1 MPREEI
7 RRVAH
12 IVIAGD
18 RGLCGAYNT
27 SVIRTAERSILEQQ
41 RLGRDYSLVLVG
53 RKAEGYFRYRGYRI
67 DAVFTGFSD
76 RPAYENA
83 RDVGGAATEAFVG
96 GDTDLVEILYTR
108 FVTVGTQVVTQETLM
123 PLSRDEIVDPT
134 GTGPSEPRAAYE
146 FEPSTEGILDLL
158 LPRYVDSRV
167 YAALLNG
174 AASEH
179 AARQRAMKSATDNAD
194 DLITTLS
201 RRMNRAR
208 QDSITT
214 EIMEIVSGAEALRT
228 KAVRGDD
235 LLADTIEGR
244 DADLFV
250 GRTSDN

>member
-1 MPREEI
+1 MAAGASPLLVPREEI

-96 GDTDLVEILYTR
+96 GDTDLVEIVYTR
-108 FVTVGTQVVTQETLM
+108 FVTVGTQVVTQA
-123 PLSRDEIVDPT
+123 DVDAP
-134 GTGPSEPRAAYE
+134 
-146 FEPSTEGILDLL
+146 
-158 LPRYVDSRV
+158 LPRRDRRPHRHRPVGTARGVRVRAVDRGNSRPPA
-167 YAALLNG
+167 AALRRLPRLRRP
-174 AASEH
+174 ARTVPRRSTRPAS
-179 AARQRAMKSATDNAD
+179 AP
-194 DLITTLS
+194 
-201 RRMNRAR
+201 
-208 QDSITT
+208 
-214 EIMEIVSGAEALRT
+214 
-228 KAVRGDD
+228 
-235 LLADTIEGR
+235 
-244 DADLFV
+244 
-250 GRTSDN
+250 